1 VSRRLSH
8 ELRRL
13 EPCRINSSFYERIS
27 LKESPLSERGTYR
40 RTSRL
45 AVPRTPPYDEP
56 VTNSYGMHGHFKAQ
70 PGKGDELA
78 ALLLEAADVLGDMAE
93 CRLYLISRSLDD
105 ADTVWVTEAWTS
117 RAAHEASLTDERVR
131 VLIQRAAPVIAGASE
146 AMEMRPQGGKGV
158 SLSP

>member
-1 VSRRLSH
+1 
-8 ELRRL
+8 
-13 EPCRINSSFYERIS
+13 
-27 LKESPLSERGTYR
+27 
-40 RTSRL
+40 
-45 AVPRTPPYDEP
+45 
-56 VTNSYGMHGHFKAQ
+56 MHGHFKAQ

-117 RAAHEASLTDERVR
+117 REAHEASLTDERVR
-131 VLIQRAAPVIAGASE
+131 ELIQRAAPVIAGASE